1 MLYFTVKW
9 NFYVQHNT
17 LKKNNCQEISISFY
31 VLYKDNGEYV
41 MNYEAFKQKC
51 KEKGYSASSLV
62 TELGISKSNITNW
75 KNGGNPSYDILIK
88 MSQTLECS
96 VGYLLGTEDDS
107 HGAGATVSHA
117 LRSIKSTPAR
127 TISLRSSKTL
137 QDNYLNEIAV
147 FANCSILFL
156 CGNEKEFNKTELNR
170 ETVSISERGRDKLL
184 SIFDN
189 VNDNPIIANIQMQLS
204 RIILHNLGVTSAEQI
219 SDEFLSSKAD
229 FILNDVK
236 HKDNLRNY
244 PFNLSDLLT
253 LGDLFDKSIKFM
265 ISGVE

>member
-1 MLYFTVKW
+1 MDF
-9 NFYVQHNT
+9 
-17 LKKNNCQEISISFY
+17 
-31 VLYKDNGEYV
+31 
-41 MNYEAFKQKC
+41 EAFKTRC

-75 KNGGNPSYDILIK
+75 KNGGNPSYEILIK
-88 MSQTLECS
+88 MAQTLECS

-107 HGAGATVSHA
+107 HGAGATVSQA
-117 LRSIKSTPAR
+117 LRSIKATPAR
-127 TISLRSSKTL
+127 TISLKSSKNL
-137 QDNYLNEIAV
+137 QDSYLNEIAA
-147 FANCSILFL
+147 FANSSILFL
-156 CGNEKEFNKTELNR
+156 CGNEKKFTATEPDR
-170 ETVSISERGRDKLL
+170 KIADISERGRDKLIE
-184 SIFDN
+184 IFDN
-189 VNDNPIIANIQMQLS
+189 VNNNPIIANIQMQLS
-204 RIILHNLGVTSAEQI
+204 RIVLYNLNITSAQQI

-229 FILNDVK
+229 FILNDKK